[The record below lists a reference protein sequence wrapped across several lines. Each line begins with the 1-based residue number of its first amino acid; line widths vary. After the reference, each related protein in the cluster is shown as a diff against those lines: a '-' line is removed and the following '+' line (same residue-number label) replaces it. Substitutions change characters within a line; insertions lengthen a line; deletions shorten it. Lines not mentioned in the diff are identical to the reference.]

1 MITYLCYNYSGS
13 EIILMI
19 VKRGD
24 IIKQIAEEIRR
35 IRKNK
40 GITLKKLSEDTELSI
55 SFLSQIE
62 RGISS
67 MTITSL
73 KKIADALGVTMQDL
87 VSIEENQQFTRKK
100 ENQLV
105 MRLEKSFPTYIP
117 LSGQF
122 EGRKLES
129 LILKMAPHDDI
140 DTSTHAGE
148 EFYYVVSGSAIFTVG
163 DDEYI
168 VSKGETIHYPS
179 TIPHK
184 VSNPNDVEFVTLC
197 VLIPKIF

>member
-1 MITYLCYNYSGS
+1 
-13 EIILMI
+13 MI
-19 VKRGD
+19 VNRGD
-24 IIKQIAEEIRR
+24 IIKQIAQEIRR
-35 IRKNK
+35 IRKSK
-40 GITLKKLSEDTELSI
+40 GITLKELSEDTELSI

-100 ENQLV
+100 ESQMV
-105 MRLEKSFPTYIP
+105 MRLEKSFPKYVP

-122 EGRKLES
+122 EGRKLEA
-129 LILKMAPHDDI
+129 LILKMAPNHKDIETTTHD
-140 DTSTHAGE
+140 GE
-148 EFYYVVSGSAIFTVG
+148 EFYYILSGSGIFTIG
-163 DDEYI
+163 EEEYVI
-168 VSKGETIHYPS
+168 SEGETVHYPS

-184 VSNPNDVEFVTLC
+184 ICNPNDTELVTLC
-197 VLIPKIF
+197 VLTPKIF